1 MNLLKL
7 LQLGQKRLNADD
19 PVFTA
24 KVETLLSVLRSA
36 GVVPYKRLHLNN
48 HVHAMFAAA
57 LVVAHQEQATVD
69 VATRHQATYHAFGF
83 STRVVHYIDA
93 AIKQELLIQQPNANA
108 GKLQLSVI
116 LDAYLSDDAQDA
128 GSAA

>member
-7 LQLGQKRLNADD
+7 LQLGQERLNTDD

-36 GVVPYKRLHLNN
+36 GVVPYKRLSLNN

-57 LVVAHQEQATVD
+57 LVVAHEKQTAVD
-69 VATRHQATYHAFGF
+69 VTIRHQATYHVFGF
-83 STRVVHYIDA
+83 STRIVHYIDA
-93 AIKQELLIQQPNANA
+93 AIKQELLIQQPNATD
-108 GKLQLSVI
+108 GRLQLSVI
-116 LDAYLSDDAQDA
+116 LDTYLSDDAQDT

>member
-7 LQLGQKRLNADD
+7 LQLGQERLNTDD

-36 GVVPYKRLHLNN
+36 GVVPYKRLSLNN

-57 LVVAHQEQATVD
+57 IVVAHEKQTTVD
-69 VATRHQATYHAFGF
+69 VTIRHQATYHVFGF
-83 STRVVHYIDA
+83 STRIVHYIDA
-93 AIKQELLIQQPNANA
+93 AIKQELLIQLPNATD
-108 GKLQLSVI
+108 GRLQLSVI
-116 LDAYLSDDAQDA
+116 LDTYLSDDAQDT

>member
-7 LQLGQKRLNADD
+7 LQLGQDRLRADD
-19 PVFTA
+19 SVFTA

-57 LVVAHQEQATVD
+57 IVVAHQEQATVD

-83 STRVVHYIDA
+83 STRVVHYIDTA
-93 AIKQELLIQQPNANA
+93 VKQQLLIQQPNATA

-116 LDAYLSDDAQDA
+116 LDAYLRDDAQDA

>member
-7 LQLGQKRLNADD
+7 LKLGQERLNADD
-19 PVFTA
+19 PTFTA

-57 LVVAHQEQATVD
+57 IVVAHQEQATVD

-83 STRVVHYIDA
+83 STRVVQYIDA
-93 AIKQELLIQQPNANA
+93 AIKQELLIQQPNATA